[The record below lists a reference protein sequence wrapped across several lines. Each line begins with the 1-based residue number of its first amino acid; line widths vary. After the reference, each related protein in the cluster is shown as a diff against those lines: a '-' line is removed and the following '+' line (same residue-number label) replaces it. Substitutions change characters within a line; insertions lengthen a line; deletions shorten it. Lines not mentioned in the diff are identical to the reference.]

1 MGVRCDI
8 SYSGLFTPSRATA
21 SPGRRGQDWPHKHRG
36 ENLMLYC
43 SFSISTFSDLW
54 ALEIH
59 QKSLR
64 TAFGELLATP
74 LGVVSQKLQPPL
86 LITERERDRDLS
98 VGSSSKIFF
107 PPR

>member
-1 MGVRCDI
+1 
-8 SYSGLFTPSRATA
+8 
-21 SPGRRGQDWPHKHRG
+21 
-36 ENLMLYC
+36 MLYC

-64 TAFGELLATP
+64 TALGELLATP

-86 LITERERDRDLS
+86 LITERERERDRDERDLS

-107 PPR
+107 PPRELV